1 MDLLWQIN
9 FEEMLSGLI
18 VTAFIILLNASV
30 VVVCSMVMFPLID
43 LAFKKRKAKPTPSPA
58 PIETWQQD
66 DLTAHAWPS
75 GRPWLALRS
84 DFLRPNALP
93 HSPLPPVAMA
103 HFALAHPRL
112 EHITPLIVRSLI
124 SNGSEG
130 APTGPVT
137 APSTP
142 LSSSSGPASK
152 TLSSEELFSAKRRPG
167 SPDDPNKEEPGR
179 LSSAA

>member
-1 MDLLWQIN
+1 MDLLWQID

-43 LAFKKRKAKPTPSPA
+43 LAFKKKAKPTPTPA
-58 PIETWQQD
+58 PIETWQHD
-66 DLTAHAWPS
+66 DLTAPAWLS

-93 HSPLPPVAMA
+93 HSPLPPVGMA
-103 HFALAHPRL
+103 HLALARPL

-142 LSSSSGPASK
+142 LASNRGPASK

-167 SPDDPNKEEPGR
+167 PSDDPNKEEPGR

>member
-43 LAFKKRKAKPTPSPA
+43 LAFKKKAKPAPTPA
-58 PIETWQQD
+58 PIETWQHD
-66 DLTAHAWPS
+66 GLTGPAWLS

-93 HSPLPPVAMA
+93 HSPLPPVGMA
-103 HFALAHPRL
+103 HRALAHPRL

-124 SNGSEG
+124 SNGSGG
-130 APTGPVT
+130 APTGSVT
-137 APSTP
+137 APSSP
-142 LSSSSGPASK
+142 LTS
-152 TLSSEELFSAKRRPG
+152 
-167 SPDDPNKEEPGR
+167 KEEANANILTTTIR
-179 LSSAA
+179 

>member
-43 LAFKKRKAKPTPSPA
+43 LAFKKKAKPAPTPA
-58 PIETWQQD
+58 PIETWQHD
-66 DLTAHAWPS
+66 DLTAAAWLS

-93 HSPLPPVAMA
+93 HSPLAPVGMA
-103 HFALAHPRL
+103 HLALAHPL
-112 EHITPLIVRSLI
+112 EHIPPFILRSLM
-124 SNGSEG
+124 SNASAG

-142 LSSSSGPASK
+142 LTSNSGPSSK
-152 TLSSEELFSAKRRPG
+152 TISSEELFSAKRRPG
-167 SPDDPNKEEPGR
+167 PPDDPNNEEPGG

>member
-9 FEEMLSGLI
+9 FEEMPSGLI

-43 LAFKKRKAKPTPSPA
+43 LAFKKKAKPTPTPA

-66 DLTAHAWPS
+66 GLTAHAWLS
-75 GRPWLALRS
+75 GRPWLAMRS
-84 DFLRPNALP
+84 DYLRPDAVP
-93 HSPLPPVAMA
+93 HPPLAAEGMA
-103 HFALAHPRL
+103 QHALAHPQL
-112 EHITPLIVRSLI
+112 EHITPFIIRSLMAKV
-124 SNGSEG
+124 SEG

-142 LSSSSGPASK
+142 LSSNSGPASK

-167 SPDDPNKEEPGR
+167 PPDDPNKEEPGR

>member
-43 LAFKKRKAKPTPSPA
+43 RAFKKKTKPAPTPA
-58 PIETWQQD
+58 PIETWQHD
-66 DLTAHAWPS
+66 DLTAHARLS
-75 GRPWLALRS
+75 GRPWLAMRS
-84 DFLRPNALP
+84 DYLRPDAAPQPSL
-93 HSPLPPVAMA
+93 AAEDMA
-103 HFALAHPRL
+103 QDALAHPQL
-112 EHITPLIVRSLI
+112 EHITPLIVRSLM

-137 APSTP
+137 ASSTP
-142 LSSSSGPASK
+142 L
-152 TLSSEELFSAKRRPG
+152 T
-167 SPDDPNKEEPGR
+167 R
-179 LSSAA
+179 LRA

>member
-43 LAFKKRKAKPTPSPA
+43 LVFKKKAKPTPTPTPFETA
-58 PIETWQQD
+58 PD
-66 DLTAHAWPS
+66 AWLS

-93 HSPLPPVAMA
+93 HPPLPPVGMA
-103 HFALAHPRL
+103 HLALAHPL

-130 APTGPVT
+130 APT
-137 APSTP
+137 
-142 LSSSSGPASK
+142 
-152 TLSSEELFSAKRRPG
+152 
-167 SPDDPNKEEPGR
+167 D
-179 LSSAA
+179 

>member
-43 LAFKKRKAKPTPSPA
+43 LAFKKKAKPAPTPA
-58 PIETWQQD
+58 PIETW
-66 DLTAHAWPS
+66 HS

-93 HSPLPPVAMA
+93 HCPLPAVGMA
-103 HFALAHPRL
+103 HPALAHPRL

-137 APSTP
+137 APSTA
-142 LSSSSGPASK
+142 LTSNSGPTSK

-167 SPDDPNKEEPGR
+167 PPEDPNKEEPGR